1 MSNIIPQ
8 LIKIADRIEQD
19 GYPSQADELI
29 RVAEDL
35 LQGYSA
41 TPQMP
46 VSQIDDSNA
55 YRNDKPGVE
64 TVYKPNQAVIEGVV
78 NDVVYSYVYSAIQAI
93 QPGAILRTPKMVE
106 TAISSLYDNNNAD
119 SPEGIANSLQAVA
132 TKHYTKVSMDLD
144 KLIDKVDE
152 EKITEEKFQNF
163 VLQEAEKYSEIIAIE
178 MCKQTVRFIGK

>member
-8 LIKIADRIEQD
+8 LIRIADRIEQD

-46 VSQIDDSNA
+46 ISQMDDTNA
-55 YRNDKPGVE
+55 YKNDKPDAQP
-64 TVYKPNQAVIEGVV
+64 VYKPNQAVTDGVV

-93 QPGAILRTPKMVE
+93 QPGAILRTPQMVE
-106 TAISSLYDNNNAD
+106 NAIASLYDNNNSDAPD
-119 SPEGIANSLQAVA
+119 GIAVALMPIA

-152 EKITEEKFQNF
+152 EKISEERFQHF
-163 VLQEAEKYSEIIAIE
+163 VLEEAEKYSEIIAAE
-178 MCKQTVRFIGK
+178 MCKQTVRLIGK